1 MRGEMKDILGALLLL
16 AALGVS
22 AFAATR
28 VARGRLRLIAPE
40 REAKRDALHAAS
52 AMVPHLRSGLNR
64 ETAHQAAP
72 HLRALTDAA
81 VLAIAIPGEV
91 LAIDGPGGPSLARE
105 ALLALVERVS
115 DGGVH
120 VEHRPGLD
128 LPDLPAVVAALVV
141 QDTFIGALI
150 SLYGPDYRVRPDD
163 ARVLQEAAALVC
175 AQLELSTLAGQD
187 ERLAEAELR
196 ALRNRISPH
205 FVYNSLAAIAS
216 YITSSP
222 EDARRLLTEFA
233 DFIRYAFRGE
243 RSYVTLA
250 DELHNVEKYL
260 SLEQARFGDRLAVR
274 VTVAPEVLQVAV
286 PVLSLQPLVENAVRH
301 GMESARGHV
310 RVEIVGLDQNYSVE
324 LRVSDNGVGMTAEE
338 AAAALSGA
346 TGGVG
351 VHNVDR
357 RLRATFGDDYGL
369 RIISQPGRGTT
380 VVMSV
385 PRYRAGVRPT

>member
-1 MRGEMKDILGALLLL
+1 
-16 AALGVS
+16 
-22 AFAATR
+22 
-28 VARGRLRLIAPE
+28 
-40 REAKRDALHAAS
+40 
-52 AMVPHLRSGLNR
+52 
-64 ETAHQAAP
+64 
-72 HLRALTDAA
+72 
-81 VLAIAIPGEV
+81 
-91 LAIDGPGGPSLARE
+91 
-105 ALLALVERVS
+105 
-115 DGGVH
+115 
-120 VEHRPGLD
+120 
-128 LPDLPAVVAALVV
+128 
-141 QDTFIGALI
+141 
-150 SLYGPDYRVRPDD
+150 VRPED

-175 AQLELSTLAGQD
+175 AQLELSIFADQD
-187 ERLAEAELR
+187 ERLAQAELR

-233 DFIRYAFRGE
+233 EFTRYSFRNE

-250 DELHNVEKYL
+250 DELHYVEKYL
-260 SLEQARFGDRLAVR
+260 SLEQARFGDGLAAR

-301 GMESARGHV
+301 GMESAQGHV

-324 LRVSDNGVGMTAEE
+324 LRVSDNGVGMTADE
-338 AAAALSGA
+338 AASALSGA

-357 RLRATFGDDYGL
+357 RLRATFGEEYGL
-369 RIISQPGRGTT
+369 RIVSEPGCGTT
-380 VVMSV
+380 VVMTV